1 MENSKFWKS
10 HFQNLEEK
18 IIVRP
23 RLGSVKTWKVNKKKK
38 RKPRNQKTIRT
49 SNKTIRRARTQMKK
63 KLGN

>member
-38 RKPRNQKTIRT
+38 ENPETRKQYEPQIKQYDEQEPR
-49 SNKTIRRARTQMKK
+49 
-63 KLGN
+63 